1 MENYKEPTEAEIR
14 EYQEKMDKYYDDRLP
29 FLRKKHEFD
38 TLTADIDE
46 ARVRSI
52 EARNRLAQYA
62 MQSQEAQKKVEPEK
76 VSDKKEETNGH
87 AS

>member
-1 MENYKEPTEAEIR
+1 MENFTEPTDEQIK
-14 EYQEKMDKYYDDRLP
+14 EYQEKMDKYYDERLP

-52 EARNRLAQYA
+52 EARNRFAQY
-62 MQSQEAQKKVEPEK
+62 MTQSQEANKKASE
-76 VSDKKEETNGH
+76 KKED
-87 AS
+87 A